1 MKGLLVIAHGSR
13 RAESNDEIRELA
25 ARVSVQAAGQFD
37 HIDCAFLELA
47 QPSIPEGIQSLVDKG
62 VQSIVVMPYFLAN
75 GMHVAKDIPAFL
87 KEASEKNPQIQLSV
101 SPYIGAADVMPSL
114 ILDAAAKAN

>member
-1 MKGLLVIAHGSR
+1 MKALLLIAHGSR

-25 ARVSVQAAGQFD
+25 GRVAAQATGQFD

-47 QPSIPEGIQSLVDKG
+47 EPSIPQGIQAMVDKG
-62 VQSIVVMPYFLAN
+62 SESIVVMPYFLAN

-87 KEASEKNPQIQLSV
+87 KEAGQQFPNVE
-101 SPYIGAADVMPSL
+101 
-114 ILDAAAKAN
+114 ILDAASKAD